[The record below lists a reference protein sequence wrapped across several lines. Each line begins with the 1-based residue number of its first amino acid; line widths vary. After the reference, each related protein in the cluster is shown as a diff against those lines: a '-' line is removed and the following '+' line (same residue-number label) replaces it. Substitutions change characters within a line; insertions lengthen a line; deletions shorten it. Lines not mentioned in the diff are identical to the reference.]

1 MRAELA
7 GTNGEL
13 RVATIERYLLR
24 EELKAYWRR
33 LFALESEVRGS
44 EQRDRFSNEAEALAT
59 GGEPVHEAETEQ
71 SVEVGAHER
80 KKRGRKPPD
89 AASRDSA

>member
-1 MRAELA
+1 M
-7 GTNGEL
+7 
-13 RVATIERYLLR
+13 
-24 EELKAYWRR
+24 
-33 LFALESEVRGS
+33 RGS

-71 SVEVGAHER
+71 EQSVEVGAHER

-89 AASRDSA
+89 VASLDSA